1 MNWHIVNILRKPTQM
16 GPDWAVA
23 ECGVYFM
30 PKQRDT
36 TAPTCGKC
44 LNMVDTVVARSA
56 TRHFPFDAV
65 HTYQKQGINYVYE
78 KSKPKRPKVKRIV
91 EKTFALPKEE

>member
-36 TAPTCGKC
+36 TAPTCVKC
-44 LNMVDTVVARSA
+44 LSMVGATVARSA
-56 TRHFPFDAV
+56 TRHLSVGAA
-65 HTYQKQGINYVYE
+65 HTYQGRGISYVYE
-78 KSKPKRPKVKRIV
+78 ESKPKRPKVKRIV